1 MTGPTGQGAANPTST
16 ATSPTQIGSPSRP
29 TTVSWTSP
37 RDRASKWAAGG
48 DTQPADDHA
57 HPDGTDPHDVE
68 PGGLPIALPIRGT
81 VAVIRGMEVGV
92 RGIRL
97 PMGTAVS
104 VDAMGGTLDA
114 EVVAASDGE
123 VRLAMLGEPLGLA
136 CGDMARPT
144 LASGQPM
151 GSGVLGR
158 VVDAL
163 GHPIDGKGPVNAAR
177 GLIDRPVPPAL
188 TRRRITEPMPV
199 GVRVLDA
206 FTTLAKGQRVGLF
219 AGSGVGK
226 STLLGMI
233 ARGAEAD
240 CVVICLVG
248 ERGREVREFLEDD
261 LGPDAASR
269 AAVVVATSD
278 QPALVRVRALRYATA
293 IAEQLADEG
302 RDVLFLCD
310 SLTRFALAQR
320 EVGLAAGEPPTA
332 RGFTPSV
339 FAALPRLLERTGPRE
354 NGTITAIYT
363 VLVDGDDHNDPIADT
378 VRGIL
383 DGHIVLDRR
392 LAHAGRY
399 PAVDPLMSI
408 SRLASKVLDP
418 AKVAIADRARRALSA
433 AEAVRDLVEVGAYA
447 PGSNLEADE
456 GLEMSPALI
465 ELCRQRIDEI
475 SSLDDTFTGL
485 AAIAAEVDRAHG
497 ARP

>member
-1 MTGPTGQGAANPTST
+1 MSSGGGGAPVGTRPGLGIWPSLARRTVLTPTNEDLV
-16 ATSPTQIGSPSRP
+16 ATEAPLGI
-29 TTVSWTSP
+29 
-37 RDRASKWAAGG
+37 D
-48 DTQPADDHA
+48 DEPA
-57 HPDGTDPHDVE
+57 
-68 PGGLPIALPIRGT
+68 GLPLPLPVRGT
-81 VAVIRGMEVGV
+81 VTVIRGMEVGV

-97 PMGTAVS
+97 PIGTS
-104 VDAMGGTLDA
+104 VEVESGGSQSLDA
-114 EVVAASDGE
+114 EVVSAHNGE
-123 VRLAMLGEPLGLA
+123 TRLALLGEPTGLSS
-136 CGDMARPT
+136 GARAWPT
-144 LASGQPM
+144 LGSGQPL
-151 GSGVLGR
+151 GVGLLGR
-158 VVDAL
+158 VVDSL
-163 GHPIDGKGPVNAAR
+163 GRPIDGLGPVQAAR
-177 GLIDRPVPPAL
+177 GRIDRPVPAAL
-188 TRRRITEPMPV
+188 SRRRITQAMPV
-199 GVRVLDA
+199 GVRVIDG
-206 FTTLAKGQRVGLF
+206 FTTLARGQRVGLF

-226 STLLGMI
+226 STLLGMM
-233 ARGAEAD
+233 ARGADAD

-261 LGPDAASR
+261 LGPEAAAR

-354 NGTITAIYT
+354 HGTITAIYT

-399 PAVDPLMSI
+399 PAVDPLQSI
-408 SRLASKVLDP
+408 SRLAKKVLP
-418 AKVAIADRARRALSA
+418 AEHSSIAEAARRALSA
-433 AEAVRDLVEVGAYA
+433 AESVRDLVEVGAYA
-447 PGSNLEADE
+447 PGSNTDADH
-456 GLEMSPALI
+456 GLAVSPGIL
-465 ELCRQRIDEI
+465 ELCRQQIDEVSAI
-475 SSLDDTFTGL
+475 DATFAALGALL
-485 AAIAAEVDRAHG
+485 AVNAVQQSTTSQVGAA
-497 ARP
+497 

>member
-1 MTGPTGQGAANPTST
+1 MTGASGPGTASPISTSSAPAINPTSGGN
-16 ATSPTQIGSPSRP
+16 ASRP

-37 RDRASKWAAGG
+37 RDRASKWSAAGEAQQE
-48 DTQPADDHA
+48 DQHAD
-57 HPDGTDPHDVE
+57 PDDDAHDVV

-163 GHPIDGKGPVNAAR
+163 GHPIDGEGPVNAAR

-278 QPALVRVRALRYATA
+278 QPA
-293 IAEQLADEG
+293 
-302 RDVLFLCD
+302 
-310 SLTRFALAQR
+310 
-320 EVGLAAGEPPTA
+320 
-332 RGFTPSV
+332 
-339 FAALPRLLERTGPRE
+339 
-354 NGTITAIYT
+354 
-363 VLVDGDDHNDPIADT
+363 
-378 VRGIL
+378 
-383 DGHIVLDRR
+383 
-392 LAHAGRY
+392 
-399 PAVDPLMSI
+399 
-408 SRLASKVLDP
+408 
-418 AKVAIADRARRALSA
+418 
-433 AEAVRDLVEVGAYA
+433 
-447 PGSNLEADE
+447 
-456 GLEMSPALI
+456 
-465 ELCRQRIDEI
+465 
-475 SSLDDTFTGL
+475 
-485 AAIAAEVDRAHG
+485 
-497 ARP
+497 